1 MSLLHIQN
9 IYKSFDQQ
17 KTWVINDVSFE
28 LSAGKI
34 CAIVGESGS
43 GKTTLLRLIAGL
55 ETVDSGTIQ
64 IAEKVCSSSSLHTL
78 PQQRNVGMVFQDFAL
93 FPHLTVF
100 KNIAFGIDK
109 NQYAAVDKMLETLEL
124 SAHKQKYPHQL
135 SGGQQQRVAIA
146 RTLIRN
152 PKILLLDE
160 PFSSLDG
167 ILKQNLRQELAN
179 IIRQFDV
186 TALFI
191 THDVV
196 DALSIADEVIFFRN
210 GKIEAQLETS
220 TLANT
225 TDHEYVNSI
234 LNNLKNT
241 AQIIQNH
248 LSSQK

>member
-196 DALSIADEVIFFRN
+196 DALSIADEVIFF
-210 GKIEAQLETS
+210 
-220 TLANT
+220 
-225 TDHEYVNSI
+225 
-234 LNNLKNT
+234 
-241 AQIIQNH
+241 
-248 LSSQK
+248 